1 MKQQPIP
8 QKLTAPGCTVTP
20 PREFLKDLQRVMQK
34 KWQVAQ
40 KCKDDTEV
48 TPHSVLGF
56 RDQPPPIAPV
66 PAAYKEN
73 SVRAW
78 VAEHYGSGSDVI
90 SSDNSMGFYENVFV
104 PSSSAATISAM
115 PGDEYQNCAELREY
129 THPYLP
135 VHQNHTHSAR
145 MSSASTGTTVSA
157 GSTKRLPPPPP
168 KRSETTHLST
178 RIH

>member
-1 MKQQPIP
+1 M
-8 QKLTAPGCTVTP
+8 
-20 PREFLKDLQRVMQK
+20 MQK

-104 PSSSAATISAM
+104 PSSSAATISALT
-115 PGDEYQNCAELREY
+115 GEEYQNCVELRDREY

-135 VHQNHTHSAR
+135 VHPNHMHSPR

-157 GSTKRLPPPPP
+157 ASAKRLPPPPP